1 MNDTN
6 VSPMAMR
13 ARLAAE
19 MAVLDLY
26 GVVRTTA
33 ASLSDWVGVN
43 GDSLPEPLVGEVNTS
58 MVAMSAAAH
67 CIGYRSADELSKRL
81 AAFEDT
87 GELVVQLLAE
97 LNQGDGLR
105 REDLVV
111 TRSAVLL
118 LAMYGLLALASR
130 ESNADSEDEEYQA

>member
-1 MNDTN
+1 MSN
-6 VSPMAMR
+6 VYVNPMAMR
-13 ARLAAE
+13 SRLAAE
-19 MAVLDLY
+19 LRVLDLY
-26 GVVRTTA
+26 GVVRTAA
-33 ASLSDWVGVN
+33 ASLSDWVGAN
-43 GDSLPEPLVGEVNTS
+43 GDSLPDPLVGEVNTS
-58 MVAMSAAAH
+58 MVAMSAAVH
-67 CIGYRSADELSKRL
+67 SIGYRSADELNKRL

-118 LAMYGLLALASR
+118 LAMYGVLALASR
-130 ESNADSEDEEYQA
+130 EANADRDNEEYQA

>member
-1 MNDTN
+1 MSID
-6 VSPMAMR
+6 AIHIAKR
-13 ARLAAE
+13 AER
-19 MAVLDLY
+19 AVL
-26 GVVRTTA
+26 
-33 ASLSDWVGVN
+33 
-43 GDSLPEPLVGEVNTS
+43 PLLT
-58 MVAMSAAAH
+58 
-67 CIGYRSADELSKRL
+67 ELL
-81 AAFEDT
+81 AT

>member
-1 MNDTN
+1 MSDIYVN
-6 VSPMAMR
+6 PMAM
-13 ARLAAE
+13 LDMLTAE
-19 MAVLDLY
+19 LAVLDMY
-26 GVVRTTA
+26 GVVKTTA
-33 ASLSDWVGVN
+33 ASLIDWVGVN
-43 GDSLPEPLVGEVNTS
+43 GDSLPELLVGEVNTS

-118 LAMYGLLALASR
+118 LAMYGLLALACS
-130 ESNADSEDEEYQA
+130 EANADRDDKETLV

>member
-1 MNDTN
+1 MSDIYVN
-6 VSPMAMR
+6 PMAMR

-19 MAVLDLY
+19 LAVLDLY
-26 GVVRTTA
+26 GVVKTTA

-43 GDSLPEPLVGEVNTS
+43 GDSLPESLVGEGNTS
-58 MVAMSAAAH
+58 RVAMSAAAH

-87 GELVVQLLAE
+87 GELVVKLLAE

-118 LAMYGLLALASR
+118 LAMYGVLALASR
-130 ESNADSEDEEYQA
+130 EANADRDNEEALA

>member
-1 MNDTN
+1 MSN
-6 VSPMAMR
+6 VYVNPMAMR

-19 MAVLDLY
+19 LRVLDLY
-26 GVVRTTA
+26 GVVRTAA
-33 ASLSDWVGVN
+33 ASLSDWVGAN
-43 GDSLPEPLVGEVNTS
+43 GDSLPDQLVGEVNTS
-58 MVAMSAAAH
+58 MVAMSAAVH
-67 CIGYRSADELSKRL
+67 SIGYRSVDELNKRL

-118 LAMYGLLALASR
+118 LAMYGVLALASR
-130 ESNADSEDEEYQA
+130 EANADRDEEEALA

>member
-1 MNDTN
+1 MSDIYVN
-6 VSPMAMR
+6 PMAMR

-19 MAVLDLY
+19 LAVLDLY
-26 GVVRTTA
+26 GVVKTTA

-67 CIGYRSADELSKRL
+67 CIGCRSADELSKRL

-118 LAMYGLLALASR
+118 LAMYGLLALACS
-130 ESNADSEDEEYQA
+130 EANADRDDKETLV